1 MRSTLNFVSRFD
13 GPSPHSTYAA
23 RPEEA
28 SLAMLRARH
37 HQSDR
42 MERCVPGCG
51 TATQSKRIG
60 SSLPKLLSY
69 AFKT

>member
-1 MRSTLNFVSRFD
+1 MRSTLDFVSCFD
-13 GPSPHSTYAA
+13 GASPHSTYAA
-23 RPEEA
+23 RPEKA

-37 HQSDR
+37 YQSDR
-42 MERCVPGCG
+42 MERCVLGG
-51 TATQSKRIG
+51 GSATQSKRIG